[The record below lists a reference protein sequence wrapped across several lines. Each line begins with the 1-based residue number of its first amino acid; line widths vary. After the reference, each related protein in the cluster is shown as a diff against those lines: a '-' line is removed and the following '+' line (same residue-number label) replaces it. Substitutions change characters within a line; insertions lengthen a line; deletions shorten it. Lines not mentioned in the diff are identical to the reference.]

1 MCGGSIPWADGFD
14 VALVRSVLD
23 SRRPTRLRGIGFV
36 DLGSCPL
43 EGGHSDVSIWVQGAS
58 TLTSTLCIYSQRRR
72 AEVVATPKASQRSR
86 DTSGAKPL
94 E

>member
-1 MCGGSIPWADGFD
+1 MCGGRGIPRADGF

-43 EGGHSDVSIWVQGAS
+43 EGGHSDVSIWVQGAP
-58 TLTSTLCIYSQRRR
+58 TLTSTLSIRNAATLRLLPHQRRH
-72 AEVVATPKASQRSR
+72 R
-86 DTSGAKPL
+86 DPETLAGPTKPQ
-94 E
+94 